1 MRLGLKKYCWLGLVL
16 MVGCNQQDAS
26 ESVQNAAPPSGER
39 PSGQYTSAV
48 SNQLASPVRLTA
60 DGEPI
65 DIGKLSS
72 FAHAG
77 PWIADVDCDG
87 DRDLLVGDFPGHFW
101 FFENQNDD
109 EAPEY
114 VSKGKLE
121 AGGEAA
127 KTPVY

>member
-1 MRLGLKKYCWLGLVL
+1 MRRDHKNYWWLCLVL
-16 MVGCNQQDAS
+16 LVGCYQQDTPQSA
-26 ESVQNAAPPSGER
+26 QNVVPLSGEK

-48 SNQLASPVRLTA
+48 SNQLAAPVRLTA

-65 DIGKLSS
+65 DIGKLSG

-101 FFENQNDD
+101 FFENENDD

-114 VSKGKLE
+114 VSRGKLE
-121 AGGEAA
+121 AGGVAA